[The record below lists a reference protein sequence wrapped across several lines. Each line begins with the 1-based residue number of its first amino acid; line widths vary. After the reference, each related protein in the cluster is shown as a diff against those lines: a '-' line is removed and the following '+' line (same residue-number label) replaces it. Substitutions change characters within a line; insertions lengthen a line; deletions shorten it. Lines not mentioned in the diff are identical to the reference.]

1 MRLERV
7 PQSGKPPSCS
17 RSRRCSE
24 GGLTWVE
31 RGSRRPARPHDDFAS
46 RAAQRTAG
54 PASGWGG
61 GGRTSSLLL
70 LPWAACPVQLLGRD
84 SAGPGC
90 AEGGPQWSPD
100 RSHVALLQ
108 GDVPEAQVEREAGRR
123 PSNVLSLWLTL
134 ICFLRAS
141 QGALAALRA
150 SLAST
155 SRKSSASAC
164 SAAEP

>member
-1 MRLERV
+1 MTTLPAVLRST
-7 PQSGKPPSCS
+7 PQGP
-17 RSRRCSE
+17 
-24 GGLTWVE
+24 
-31 RGSRRPARPHDDFAS
+31 RPAGEG
-46 RAAQRTAG
+46 AG
-54 PASGWGG
+54 AP
-61 GGRTSSLLL
+61 
-70 LPWAACPVQLLGRD
+70 AACCCFLGLGRD
-84 SAGPGC
+84 TAGPGC
-90 AEGGPQWSPD
+90 AEGSPQWSPD

-141 QGALAALRA
+141 QGALAALRG

-155 SRKSSASAC
+155 SPKSSASAC